1 MATPLRVLILADQPA
16 DAEPTLYELRRVG
29 VAPVWERLETEA
41 EYLAHLDQSL
51 DIILADYHLPQFDAL
66 RALQHFLIASLHPVG
81 PGPAPGMV
89 RQYRPSCHS
98 SATALSEPR

>member
-51 DIILADYHLPQFDAL
+51 DIMLADYQPAAVRRAPCSAALPH
-66 RALQHFLIASLHPVG
+66 R
-81 PGPAPGMV
+81 
-89 RQYRPSCHS
+89 
-98 SATALSEPR
+98 LSPPCWTWTSTRNGSTISTLLP

>member
-1 MATPLRVLILADQPA
+1 MATPLRMLILADQPA
-16 DAEPTLYELRRVG
+16 DAELMLYERRRAGFV
-29 VAPVWERLETEA
+29 PVWERLETAA

-51 DIILADYHLPQFDAL
+51 DIIFADDRLPQFDAL
-66 RALQHFLIASLHPVG
+66 RALRHFLITSLHPIE

-89 RQYRPSCHS
+89 PQYRPACHS

>member
-1 MATPLRVLILADQPA
+1 M
-16 DAEPTLYELRRVG
+16 LYELRRAG
-29 VAPVWERLETEA
+29 FAPVWERLETEA

-66 RALQHFLIASLHPVG
+66 RALRHSLITSLHPVG

-89 RQYRPSCHS
+89 PQYRPACHS

>member
-1 MATPLRVLILADQPA
+1 MATPLRVLILEDQPA
-16 DAEPTLYELRRVG
+16 DAELMLHELRRAG
-29 VAPVWERLETEA
+29 FAPVWERVETEA
-41 EYLAHLDQSL
+41 AYLAHLDQSL

-66 RALQHFLIASLHPVG
+66 RALRHSLITSLHPVG

-89 RQYRPSCHS
+89 PQYRPACHS